1 MKKIIGI
8 ALACVM
14 VVGVCIMAACTGT
27 PPAEEEVAKTNSF
40 LVKTN
45 NTELMSLTRNVVSVA
60 SYDDYGIMP
69 TAESAYTITA
79 TVSPAEAAN
88 HGVDWELKWK
98 NPSSSWASGKTA
110 SDYVVMSISGDTK
123 TATVSCVQPFGE
135 QLIVTAS
142 SQDNPDVK
150 AICTLD
156 YAQKVLGVDLNFGN
170 VDINL
175 GGTTTVTYE
184 VSSAKNGMGGTVTA
198 NVTLSD
204 VYTIAENF
212 EKAVY
217 LDVIIDDSVAA
228 GYRSIALGGKVI
240 ADTVA
245 MSNHDVNFYGQQIYY
260 DYNHDIKNWRIQER
274 SGDILFKNLT
284 TSKIISYFQNI
295 TEPNMYD
302 IRFTLTGAYSSYS
315 YTSRVVCGGYSN
327 STPVNALT
335 LDGSGYV
342 F

>member
-1 MKKIIGI
+1 MKKILAIT
-8 ALACVM
+8 LACMM
-14 VVGVCIMAACTGT
+14 VVGACIMTACTGT
-27 PPAEEEVAKTNSF
+27 PPVEESLAKGDSF

-45 NTELMSLTRNVVSVA
+45 NTKFMSLQRSVVETA

-69 TAESAYTITA
+69 TAESAYTINA
-79 TVSPAEAAN
+79 TVTPEAAAN
-88 HGVDWELKWK
+88 HGVDWVLSWK
-98 NPSSSWASGKTA
+98 NPSSSWASGKNAT
-110 SDYVVMSISGDTK
+110 DYVAMSISGDTK
-123 TATVSCVQPFGE
+123 TATVSCLQPFGE
-135 QLIVTAS
+135 QLIVTAT

-150 AICTLD
+150 AFCTLD

-175 GGTTTVTYE
+175 GGTTTVKYE

-217 LDVIIDDSVAA
+217 LDIIVDDSVAA
-228 GYRSIALGGKVI
+228 GYRSIALNGKVI

-245 MSNHDVNFYGQQIYY
+245 MSNHDVNFYGQEIYY
-260 DYNHDIKNWRIQER
+260 DYNHDVKNWRIQER

-302 IRFTLTGAYSSYS
+302 VRFTMTGKYSSYS
-315 YTSRVVCGGYSN
+315 YTSRVVCGGYVN
-327 STPVNALT
+327 STPVNNLT